1 MLCETSW
8 QQTMGG
14 QGRCKNASE
23 IGGRMLFDEYKK
35 WSLRAEN
42 NMSVFFV
49 VETVVVCVEGGACR
63 NL

>member
-1 MLCETSW
+1 
-8 QQTMGG
+8 MGG